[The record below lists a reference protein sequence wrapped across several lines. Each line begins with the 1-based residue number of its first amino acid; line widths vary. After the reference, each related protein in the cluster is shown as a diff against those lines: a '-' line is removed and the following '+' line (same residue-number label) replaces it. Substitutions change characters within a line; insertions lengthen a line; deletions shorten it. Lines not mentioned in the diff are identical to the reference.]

1 MPRTKSLTCYLCNEP
16 MWAGTT
22 SKPQG
27 EAAHNKCRRENP
39 AQRHGEYAYKRGC
52 RCEECRA
59 AVAAKMR
66 AYTANRKQR
75 DGYSPAQAAKRKKRG
90 IDPAAT
96 WDCYIC
102 KKPLKN
108 AARSDRPMHKE
119 CRSSASEWLRKGLP
133 NPKVTAFRKK
143 IERAAKGTSGG
154 KRVFIVG
161 DCSWCGEYVVSLGK
175 YCSDKCKTLA
185 TFKKRSS
192 GNTFKISPKK
202 RSEIYV
208 RDGWQCQLC
217 SYPVNPDE
225 HYLSDYA
232 ASLDHIIPQSMQ
244 LVPDHSPANLR
255 LVHRW
260 CNSSRGDGSNMS
272 DEEFQRRASVKFADM
287 SLAA

>member
-1 MPRTKSLTCYLCNEP
+1 VPRTKTLTCYLCNEP

-27 EAAHNKCRRENP
+27 EAAHNKCRRENL
-39 AQRHGEYAYKRGC
+39 HGESAYRRGC
-52 RCEECRA
+52 RCDECREA
-59 AVAAKMR
+59 INAKMR
-66 AYTANRKQR
+66 AYAAKRKQR
-75 DGYSPAQAAKRKKRG
+75 DGYSPSGAAKRKKRG
-90 IDPAAT
+90 VDPAAT
-96 WDCYIC
+96 WDCCIC

-119 CRSSASEWLRKGLP
+119 CRSSAPEWLRKGLP
-133 NPKVTAFRKK
+133 NPKIAAFRKK

-161 DCSWCGEYVVSLGK
+161 GCSWCGEYVIALGK

-192 GNTFKISPKK
+192 GKTFKISPKK
-202 RSEIYV
+202 RNEIYE
-208 RDGWQCQLC
+208 RDGWTCQLC
-217 SYPVNPDE
+217 FHPVDQGE

-244 LVPDHSPANLR
+244 LIPDHSPSNLR

-260 CNSSRGDGSNMS
+260 CNSARGDGTNMS
-272 DEEFQRRASVKFADM
+272 KDVLIARATAM
-287 SLAA
+287 HLEAA